1 LEGAVLDPL
10 KAGDVPLAL
19 DQFGKA
25 AEVLVGLDRLH
36 AVPTLPI
43 RLVGYGLA
51 KRHPPLAM
59 KGLGSNG
66 ASVHRQKVTISAL
79 SSIGR

>member
-51 KRHPPLAM
+51 MRHPPL
-59 KGLGSNG
+59 L
-66 ASVHRQKVTISAL
+66 
-79 SSIGR
+79 